1 MKQIVQLVVA
11 LLVLLVIST
20 GSAFA
25 AIEEGN
31 STLGGVNG
39 YIVIPSAQP
48 VTSGENASVTTGYS
62 AIFALPDGFVHIPF
76 IQFGFGKDFEVGLAV
91 DIAEKADVLLN
102 TKWRFVEKEST
113 SVAFGLIGQALE
125 VGDATKFAAQ
135 TYIASSFTST
145 FISWPSKTTILVGY
159 TFDDTMNTD
168 IDFGM
173 GFQAPLLEKVFKG
186 NVDFLIDFGNVSY
199 SASPS
204 GGEAGDRGLLNLG
217 ARLLP
222 VEFMKGTTVAADI
235 RLIDILDHS
244 GRALSAGISIAFRP

>member
-1 MKQIVQLVVA
+1 MKQIVRLIA
-11 LLVLLVIST
+11 TLLVLLVMST
-20 GSAFA
+20 SSLFA
-25 AIEEGN
+25 AMEEGN

-48 VTSGENASVTTGYS
+48 VSSGENASVTTGYS
-62 AIFALPDGFVHIPF
+62 AIFALPDGFAHIPF
-76 IQFGFGKDFEVGLAV
+76 IQFGFGRDFEVGLAV
-91 DIAEKADVLLN
+91 DIAEKADVLLS

-113 SVAFGLIGQALE
+113 SVSFGMVGQALE

-135 TYIASSFTST
+135 AYFASSFTST

-199 SASPS
+199 SSSPS
-204 GGEAGDRGLLNLG
+204 GGKAGDRGLLNIG

-222 VEFMKGTTVAADI
+222 VVFMPSTTIAADV

-244 GRALSAGISIAFRP
+244 GRALSAGISISFRP

>member
-1 MKQIVQLVVA
+1 MKSNVRITIT
-11 LLVLLVIST
+11 LLVLLSLST
-20 GSAFA
+20 GSLFA
-25 AIEEGN
+25 AMEEGN
-31 STLGGVNG
+31 ATLGGVNG

-48 VTSGENASVTTGYS
+48 VSSGENASVTTGYS
-62 AIFALPDGFVHIPF
+62 AIFALPDGFAHIPF
-76 IQFGFGKDFEVGLAV
+76 IQFGFGGDFEVGLAV
-91 DIAEKADVLLN
+91 DISDEADVLLN
-102 TKWRFVEKEST
+102 TKWRFVEKETT
-113 SVAFGLIGQALE
+113 SVAFGIVGQALE

-135 TYIASSFTST
+135 AYIASSFTST

-199 SASPS
+199 SSNPS
-204 GGEAGDRGLLNLG
+204 GGKAGDRGLLNLG

-222 VEFMKGTTVAADI
+222 VEFMPSTTVAADL

-244 GRALSAGISIAFRP
+244 GRALSAGVSISFRP